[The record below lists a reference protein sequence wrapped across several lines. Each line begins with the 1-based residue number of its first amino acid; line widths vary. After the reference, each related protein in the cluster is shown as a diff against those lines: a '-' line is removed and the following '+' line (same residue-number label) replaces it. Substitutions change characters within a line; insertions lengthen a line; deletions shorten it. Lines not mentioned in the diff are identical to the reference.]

1 MKGVHRSEPALALA
15 PAQVAESQFIMRNSR
30 DRRIQFN
37 PTVMYFL
44 CSIGAFIGTLV
55 MLLLLDSDKPGKLY
69 PQVWGHVSAFSQ
81 QPYNKVGY

>member
-1 MKGVHRSEPALALA
+1 
-15 PAQVAESQFIMRNSR
+15 
-30 DRRIQFN
+30 
-37 PTVMYFL
+37 MYFL

-55 MLLLLDSDKPGKLY
+55 MLLLLDSDKAGKLY